1 MNELAVIFERM
12 TFDTLEVLEAAG
24 TKWNFLPFRPGLVG
38 GHCIGVDPYYLTYKA
53 EILGYIPQVILSG
66 RRINDNMGRYVARR
80 SVKQL
85 IKTGHAMNEANAIVL
100 GFTFK
105 EDCPDTRN
113 SKVIDIVNELRD
125 YNVNVSICDPVA
137 DKDEAYREYGISLV
151 DWDSLPKSNLLIVAV
166 SHSCFKQIDLD
177 KLLSNLHPNA
187 VIFDVKS
194 ILPKDKILRRG
205 YTLCRL

>member
-1 MNELAVIFERM
+1 
-12 TFDTLEVLEAAG
+12 
-24 TKWNFLPFRPGLVG
+24 
-38 GHCIGVDPYYLTYKA
+38 
-53 EILGYIPQVILSG
+53 
-66 RRINDNMGRYVARR
+66 
-80 SVKQL
+80 
-85 IKTGHAMNEANAIVL
+85 MNEANAIVL